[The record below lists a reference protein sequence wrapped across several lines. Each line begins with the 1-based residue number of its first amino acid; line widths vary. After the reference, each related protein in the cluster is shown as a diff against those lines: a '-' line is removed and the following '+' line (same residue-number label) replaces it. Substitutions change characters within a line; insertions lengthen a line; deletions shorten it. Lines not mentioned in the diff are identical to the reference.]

1 VVTGLHEDTEGER
14 RLEAALSERF
24 ATTRPA
30 LDAFLHPSAIA
41 VVGASSDPDT
51 ISGLLFA
58 NLLNSPFGGSV
69 LPVNKKHP
77 VVQGATSYPDLGSC
91 PVVPDLVIVC
101 VPARAAIAVVAEAG
115 ELGVKAVCVISAG
128 FAETGKDGVDLQAA
142 LAKEAAAR
150 GVRLVGPNCTGIL
163 SGSGAARF
171 NATFSRTVPQPGR
184 LALLSQSGAIGL
196 AVLEAA
202 QTRGLGIG
210 GFVSVGNSVDIAGN
224 DLLLHWG
231 EDTATDLVLLYL
243 ESFQDPQSFVQ
254 IARSLSGRTPLIALK
269 AGRTEAGRRGAASHT
284 AALAAGDVAV
294 DALFR
299 QAGVIRAQSI
309 EELLDL
315 ATVLSSQRRFRGSR
329 VAILTN
335 GGGPGVLAADA
346 CEANGL
352 VVPVL
357 SEATEARLRSLLPL
371 EASVSNPVDMIASA
385 TARQY
390 GEAARILGKAPEVDC
405 LIVIFNTPLLTHAGD
420 VARELVAVRAS
431 LERDVALVTVFMNK
445 EGPPESLRGAA
456 IPSFAYPENA
466 VRSLARSI
474 AWSKRRG
481 RPLGTVLRPEVD
493 DEAVGRLVASARPG
507 TRDGWI
513 EPSATQALLEA
524 YGIALPRAIRV
535 RTPSEAATAQ
545 AELGCIVVVKLDSPI
560 HKSELGGVRLG
571 LSTPAEAAEAVRAIR
586 LESGLSPTA
595 TAASE
600 FLVQEQVGSGLEMI
614 VGLKRDPAL
623 GPLVLVGLG
632 GTLVEVLDDVAIGM
646 APLTDEDIDEM
657 LRSLKCY
664 RLLTGHRGTPPLD
677 IGSLSGVLHRVSAL
691 ADDLPELDEMDINPL
706 FVLEQGAIA
715 ADIRIRI
722 KGR

>member
-1 VVTGLHEDTEGER
+1 
-14 RLEAALSERF
+14 
-24 ATTRPA
+24 
-30 LDAFLHPSAIA
+30 
-41 VVGASSDPDT
+41 
-51 ISGLLFA
+51 
-58 NLLNSPFGGSV
+58 
-69 LPVNKKHP
+69 
-77 VVQGATSYPDLGSC
+77 
-91 PVVPDLVIVC
+91 
-101 VPARAAIAVVAEAG
+101 
-115 ELGVKAVCVISAG
+115 
-128 FAETGKDGVDLQAA
+128 
-142 LAKEAAAR
+142 
-150 GVRLVGPNCTGIL
+150 
-163 SGSGAARF
+163 
-171 NATFSRTVPQPGR
+171 
-184 LALLSQSGAIGL
+184 
-196 AVLEAA
+196 LEAA